1 MEEKSSNPVELEEL
15 NNHGG
20 HAENMNCILPRHVS
34 TWSNGR
40 LEHQVEGDG
49 RREVVS
55 CGWRLD
61 TVLDE
66 KVCELLLGVVVHL
79 QAH

>member
-1 MEEKSSNPVELEEL
+1 MN
-15 NNHGG
+15 GG
-20 HAENMNCILPRHVS
+20 NAKNVTFILPRHVS

-61 TVLDE
+61 AVLDE
-66 KVCELLLGVVVHL
+66 EVCELLLGVVVHL
-79 QAH
+79 RSHSRKR

>member
-1 MEEKSSNPVELEEL
+1 MKERRIHVGNAKSVKF
-15 NNHGG
+15 
-20 HAENMNCILPRHVS
+20 ILPRHVS
-34 TWSNGR
+34 TRSDGR

-55 CGWRLD
+55 CGRRLD

-79 QAH
+79 QWQ